1 MVDEGCPE
9 RSDSFEERLKF
20 IEELL
25 QKAESLLDEVLGRDE
40 EEESQIF
47 TSSEENSPEL
57 FELFAEMLL
66 ALREKE
72 ENTLKAPWSRWK
84 FASTRQ
90 TFDWEKITLPDL
102 FALYHVYLAQDGKDR
117 EIPIDDSF
125 ERLLLERRARIRKIV
140 EEAQGGPLEMSF
152 FFQDCRHAK
161 STIATFLV
169 LLDLVFHKELRMI
182 TRDQGKI
189 YFERNGEIQ
198 ILEESP

>member
-1 MVDEGCPE
+1 MVDEGYPE
-9 RSDSFEERLKF
+9 KTDSFEERLKF

-25 QKAESLLDEVLGRDE
+25 QKAESLLDEVLGRE
-40 EEESQIF
+40 EDANQIF
-47 TSSEENSPEL
+47 SFSEENSPEL

-72 ENTLKAPWSRWK
+72 ENTLKAPCSRWK

-90 TFDWEKITLPDL
+90 AFDWEKITLPDL
-102 FALYHVYLAQDGKDR
+102 FTLYHVYLAQGSKDR
-117 EIPIDDSF
+117 EVSIDDSF
-125 ERLLLERRARIRKIV
+125 ERLLLERRARIRKVV
-140 EEAQGGPLEMSF
+140 EEVQGGALEMWF

-189 YFERNGEIQ
+189 YFEKNGEIQ